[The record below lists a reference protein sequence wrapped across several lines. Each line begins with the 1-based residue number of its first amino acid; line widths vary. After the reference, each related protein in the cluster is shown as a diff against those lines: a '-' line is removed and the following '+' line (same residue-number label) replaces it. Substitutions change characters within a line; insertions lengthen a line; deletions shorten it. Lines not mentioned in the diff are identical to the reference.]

1 MNCSYPDNLEH
12 LVNPAHLLEIL
23 LNLENLEN
31 PARISNAFRFPKTSS
46 ILNILAILAIL
57 LKIAKNVEI
66 CYNTF
71 MKDFFLLFFNVLLTV
86 IGQILF
92 KQGMNLVGRIDNVRN
107 ALPKLTQAF
116 LNPYILSGIA
126 IYGFTTLV
134 WLVILSR
141 VKLSIAYPM
150 LSSGYVLS
158 ILFSWLLFK
167 ESIPRVR
174 VIGALVICIG
184 VYLVAQGD

>member
-1 MNCSYPDNLEH
+1 
-12 LVNPAHLLEIL
+12 
-23 LNLENLEN
+23 
-31 PARISNAFRFPKTSS
+31 
-46 ILNILAILAIL
+46 
-57 LKIAKNVEI
+57 
-66 CYNTF
+66 
-71 MKDFFLLFFNVLLTV
+71 MKDFILLFFNVLLTV

-92 KQGMNLVGRIDNVRN
+92 KQGMNMVGRINSVRD
-107 ALPKLTQAF
+107 ALGKLPEAF
-116 LNPYILSGIA
+116 LNPYVLSGIA

-167 ESIPRVR
+167 ESIPKVR
-174 VIGALVICIG
+174 IIGALIICIG
-184 VYLVAQGD
+184 VYLVAQGES

>member
-1 MNCSYPDNLEH
+1 MKILEILLH
-12 LVNPAHLLEIL
+12 LGNPAHLLEIL